1 MKYLLILLAVIAIF
15 EYNRCER
22 LLVEGS
28 ITDVDRMLLE
38 NRYSRALEVSMKKDI
53 YILKKQ
59 FFELADQYE
68 KLAKNLVEALKI
80 LLSEI
85 NVGYLTIEYRIKS
98 FDSFLKKIERKKFES
113 PFEQIEDICGI
124 RIICYY
130 RSDIEKI
137 CEIISKEFR
146 VLESEDKEEL
156 LDENEFGY
164 RSHHFIVKVKE
175 EWLSTPN
182 YRDFG
187 NLKAEVQIRTNLMH
201 TWAEIEHKLEY
212 KKDDDIPMKFKR
224 KFSRI
229 SAMLEEADEQFEEL
243 RAEISKYRQE
253 MLSNVMEENFKS
265 MENDQINMDTL
276 QVFMDY
282 FFQGQEKNT
291 RLTSELVSELKQL
304 ELSIGDLKEY
314 YDLCNEYLE
323 SVELDTLQHF
333 DDNYKWYQVSSLRT
347 MLELCS
353 KEYREKF
360 GIRKDM
366 KDIIKKYRAIMK
378 QADQDNK
385 SMD

>member
-1 MKYLLILLAVIAIF
+1 MA
-15 EYNRCER
+15 
-22 LLVEGS
+22 S
-28 ITDVDRMLLE
+28 H
-38 NRYSRALEVSMKKDI
+38 SRGLEVSMKKDI

-80 LLSEI
+80 LLTEI
-85 NVGYLTIEYRIKS
+85 NVGYLTIDYRIKS
-98 FDSFLKKIERKKFES
+98 FDSFLKKIERKKFDS

-137 CEIISKEFR
+137 CEIISKEFQ

-164 RSHHFIVKVKE
+164 RSHHFIIKVKD

-187 NLKAEVQIRTNLMH
+187 KLKAEVQIRTNLMH

-212 KKDDDIPMKFKR
+212 KRDDDIPMKFKR

-253 MLSNVMEENFKS
+253 MLFNVMEENFNL
-265 MENDQINMDTL
+265 MESDQINMDTL

-282 FFQGQEKNT
+282 FFKGQEKNT

-304 ELSIGDLKEY
+304 QLSIGDLKEY
-314 YDLCNEYLE
+314 YDLCNQYLE
-323 SVELDTLQHF
+323 SVEFDTMQHF

-353 KEYREKF
+353 KEYYEKF

-366 KDIIKKYRAIMK
+366 KEIIKKYRNIMK
-378 QADQDNK
+378 QGDNENK
-385 SMD
+385 STDSATLLTRKNESKE

>member
-1 MKYLLILLAVIAIF
+1 MA
-15 EYNRCER
+15 
-22 LLVEGS
+22 S
-28 ITDVDRMLLE
+28 H
-38 NRYSRALEVSMKKDI
+38 SRGLEVSMKKDI

-80 LLSEI
+80 LLTEI
-85 NVGYLTIEYRIKS
+85 NVGYLTIDYRIKS
-98 FDSFLKKIERKKFES
+98 FDSFLKKIERKKFDS

-137 CEIISKEFR
+137 CEIISKEFQI
-146 VLESEDKEEL
+146 LESEDKEEL

-164 RSHHFIVKVKE
+164 RSHHFIIKVKD

-187 NLKAEVQIRTNLMH
+187 KLKAEVQIRTNLMH

-212 KKDDDIPMKFKR
+212 KRDDDIPVKFKR

-253 MLSNVMEENFKS
+253 MLFNVMEENFNL
-265 MENDQINMDTL
+265 MESDQINMDTL

-282 FFQGQEKNT
+282 FFKGQEKNT

-304 ELSIGDLKEY
+304 QLSIGDLKEY
-314 YDLCNEYLE
+314 YDLCNQYLE
-323 SVELDTLQHF
+323 SVEFDTMQHF

-353 KEYREKF
+353 KEYYEKF

-366 KDIIKKYRAIMK
+366 KEIIKKYRNIMK
-378 QADQDNK
+378 QGDNENK
-385 SMD
+385 STDSATLLTRKNESKE